1 MPRHEYSEFIVKDS
15 YKVINCV
22 SCGYWHVH
30 PMPTEEELRDYYHKS
45 YYENLGDNRSMTDKP
60 HDPDG
65 FYYIQYEDKLRR
77 IKKFLAKEL
86 PLRVLDIGSGYGD
99 FLRFMKNKGWETMGL
114 EPSEDACEICKD
126 DNLNIRCAQ
135 FYDLLKMDFPSSSV
149 VTLNSVLEHL
159 PAPAEVL
166 RLVKERLLIPGGILN
181 IHVPNDFSLLQQLLN
196 DTVLKENSANQN
208 YWLHPP
214 EHLNYWT
221 HQSLKQFLTT
231 LGYEILYIT
240 STFPLELFPLMGEDY
255 ISNPEIGRQMHL
267 KRVRLEKWL
276 YEVNSNDFKDALYE
290 AFAQLGIGREIEA
303 FATIA

>member
-1 MPRHEYSEFIVKDS
+1 
-15 YKVINCV
+15 
-22 SCGYWHVH
+22 
-30 PMPTEEELRDYYHKS
+30 
-45 YYENLGDNRSMTDKP
+45 
-60 HDPDG
+60 
-65 FYYIQYEDKLRR
+65 
-77 IKKFLAKEL
+77 
-86 PLRVLDIGSGYGD
+86 
-99 FLRFMKNKGWETMGL
+99 
-114 EPSEDACEICKD
+114 
-126 DNLNIRCAQ
+126 
-135 FYDLLKMDFPSSSV
+135 
-149 VTLNSVLEHL
+149 
-159 PAPAEVL
+159 
-166 RLVKERLLIPGGILN
+166 LN